1 MVKANE
7 MSIQDWEDLNR
18 FLDHENEILDRPLSS
33 LTSDAILAI
42 DHILKVIEKRDV
54 KKCTQDTQES
64 YVVLK
69 DLKHKLENE
78 YVIYRPQSNL
88 FDYAINAM

>member
-7 MSIQDWEDLNR
+7 MSVQDWEDLDR
-18 FLDHENEILDRPLSS
+18 FLDHENEILDRPSS
-33 LTSDAILAI
+33 SITSDAILAI

-54 KKCTQDTQES
+54 KKCTEDTQES

-78 YVIYRPQSNL
+78 YVIYRP
-88 FDYAINAM
+88 

>member
-18 FLDHENEILDRPLSS
+18 FLDHENEILDRPSSS

-42 DHILKVIEKRDV
+42 DHILNVIEKRDV

-69 DLKHKLENE
+69 DLKNKLENE
-78 YVIYRPQSNL
+78 YVIYRP
-88 FDYAINAM
+88 